1 MIHQFWRLQE
11 GGEHNL
17 GLAITGDG
25 LVLGRTPFIE
35 QRDARFV
42 VREQGEIERLLS
54 TAYQGHL
61 SADRL
66 MSGLATVAAALNA
79 DDHCLARIAAVH
91 WKIPDLPNS
100 DARNGMEVEDVL
112 IKLAGRQR
120 PAAERG
126 DQICKASPGR
136 SRAPWLAKGERKAG
150 AAENFVQKPTPE
162 LTQQVKSRIARRALR
177 ISLLTVLR
185 VGLEGI
191 ANLIPG
197 VDVAADV
204 MMVVDIARTIAEF
217 RKLAIDAATAF
228 DFAQKGPQSL
238 EDLQVLSSG
247 YEEFSTYREFVKGEL
262 MLDMMAKRF
271 AAAGDGNQYHH
282 IVTQGGANEGKIPAE
297 QLQNTDNVIRL
308 PTLLHEAVNAEYSK
322 FLDDK
327 KMTMYEWLQTQP
339 YEVQREEG
347 LRFYEICISWNSAT
361 GAPWLEVRHGHR

>member
-25 LVLGRTPFIE
+25 LVLGRTPLIE

-79 DDHCLARIAAVH
+79 NDHCLARIATVH
-91 WKIPDLPNS
+91 LKIPDLPNS

-120 PAAERG
+120 PAAEQG
-126 DQICKASPGR
+126 DQIRKASPDDPEHPGWPKGTEGGR
-136 SRAPWLAKGERKAG
+136 GGEYRPKYG
-150 AAENFVQKPTPE
+150 SEAAI
-162 LTQQVKSRIARRALR
+162 TQEVKDRIRRIAARRMLRTVSLAVLR
-177 ISLLTVLR
+177 ISAELLTNV
-185 VGLEGI
+185 
-191 ANLIPG
+191 IPVIG
-197 VDVAADV
+197 EMADV
-204 MMVVDIARTIAEF
+204 VAVADLVNTISEF
-217 RKLAIDAATAF
+217 AKLKIDANAAL
-228 DFAQKGPQSL
+228 DFIEQGPHTFA
-238 EDLQVLSSG
+238 ELQLPSSAN
-247 YEEFSTYREFVKGEL
+247 YEEFSSYQQFYKDDSAVDL
-262 MLDMMAKRF
+262 LAKRF
-271 AAAGDGNQYHH
+271 GAAGLGSQYHH
-282 IVTQGGANEGKIPAE
+282 IVTQGGQNAANFPPTL
-297 QLQNTDNVIRL
+297 LQNAENIIRL

-347 LRFYEICISWNSAT
+347 LKILRNLHI
-361 GAPWLEVRHGHR
+361 LE